1 MKQFF
6 IDKFTIPKSAREE
19 FVQRMN
25 LNRNFIKNLPDFI
38 QDTVYERSDEN
49 GNIIALTI
57 AVWENE
63 EAIKKAKEAVQK
75 EYKRIG
81 FNPEEMLTRLNILMD
96 REIYKEMT

>member
-25 LNRNFIKNLPDFI
+25 LNRNFIKNLPGFI